1 MQQQNFNGKLKTAS
15 SAMRKK
21 KKKKK
26 MNEEEK
32 EKYTFIFD
40 NSCGLATSVMT

>member
-15 SAMRKK
+15 SAMRIMKMKK
-21 KKKKK
+21 
-26 MNEEEK
+26 NERGRK